1 MELEKL
7 ICEEVTKQVNSEK
20 FREEIKIRVECML
33 EQSLKDLL
41 GWSGPIKR
49 EIDEQLRK
57 VMVESLGNIDIE
69 SYISK
74 LDYVLTTIVRESSVG
89 HYRRITKNFKQLL
102 TEETPESMKVSELF
116 KEYTEYCA
124 NWVNTSDLEI
134 ITDGDR
140 AYYEDLNCKFLVKKN
155 DNLFGNSKL
164 ILEFSCDEDTELNKE
179 IVLLNNYRGE
189 YRLPF
194 ANYNLKSLRYLSR
207 FEILSLRLAEKQ
219 TKIEVD
225 IYDAEDCIEVNDE
238 PEAYYE

>member
-1 MELEKL
+1 MDLEKM
-7 ICEEVTKQVNSEK
+7 ICDEVKNQINSTEFK
-20 FREEIKIRVECML
+20 ENMQAEVKKMLDNIIRNLLSWEIKDAIEKPLKDSML
-33 EQSLKDLL
+33 EAIGNVSVSNYIPKIDYLL
-41 GWSGPIKR
+41 TSVI
-49 EIDEQLRK
+49 
-57 VMVESLGNIDIE
+57 
-69 SYISK
+69 
-74 LDYVLTTIVRESSVG
+74 RESSVG

-164 ILEFSCDEDTELNKE
+164 ILQFSCDEDTELNKE
-179 IVLLNNYRGE
+179 IVLLKNYRGE

>member
-1 MELEKL
+1 MDLEKM
-7 ICEEVTKQVNSEK
+7 ICDEVKNQINSTEFK
-20 FREEIKIRVECML
+20 ENMQAEVKKMLDNIIRNLLSWEIKDAIEKPLKDSML
-33 EQSLKDLL
+33 EAIGNVSVSNYIPKIDYLL
-41 GWSGPIKR
+41 TSVI
-49 EIDEQLRK
+49 
-57 VMVESLGNIDIE
+57 
-69 SYISK
+69 
-74 LDYVLTTIVRESSVG
+74 RESSVG

-164 ILEFSCDEDTELNKE
+164 ILQFSCDEDTELNKE

-225 IYDAEDCIEVNDE
+225 IYNAEDCIEVNDE